1 MKKLDSKYI
10 IYIVLL
16 VIAAIA
22 VIYSSVA
29 LIMDGSPMLKSMREH
44 IKSANE
50 LHRDS
55 LYNDAIEPYRRA
67 VDMAPQNPMT
77 NYNGG
82 TNLLLKNYKDIKDN
96 IAEPEVVAGVYQD
109 ANTQFLTAAEFESD
123 KKNLASIYHNSAL
136 VYHLTDSLEMAAE
149 AYKESLR
156 NNPDDHETRYN
167 LAVVLHQLKQNQQN
181 QQQNQDQQQ
190 QQNQD
195 QQQQQNQDQQQQQN
209 QDQQQQQDQNQQQQQ
224 NEQQQEQQQQ
234 QQAQAQQSEEEMS
247 KENAERLLEA
257 AMQDEKAVLEK
268 VKREK
273 NKSNKGKLEKNW

>member
-195 QQQQQNQDQQQQQN
+195 QQQQQNPDQQQQQN
-209 QDQQQQQDQNQQQQQ
+209 QNQQQQQ
-224 NEQQQEQQQQ
+224 NEQQQEQQ

>member
-1 MKKLDSKYI
+1 MKKPDSKYI
-10 IYIVLL
+10 LYIALL
-16 VIAAIA
+16 VLAVIA
-22 VIYSSVA
+22 VLYSSAA

-44 IKSANE
+44 VKSANE

-55 LYNDAIEPYRRA
+55 LFNDAIEPYRRA
-67 VDMAPQNPMT
+67 VDMSPENSMT
-77 NYNGG
+77 NYNSG
-82 TNLLLKNYKDIKDN
+82 TNLLMKNYKDIKDN
-96 IAEPEVVAGVYQD
+96 VAEPEVVAGVYQD
-109 ANTQFLTAAEFESD
+109 ANNQFLTAAEFESD
-123 KKNLASIYHNSAL
+123 KKNLASIYHNSGL

-181 QQQNQDQQQ
+181 QQDNQNQQQENKEQQQQQQQ
-190 QQNQD
+190 QQNQ
-195 QQQQQNQDQQQQQN
+195 
-209 QDQQQQQDQNQQQQQ
+209 QQ
-224 NEQQQEQQQQ
+224 NEQKQDNNQQQNDQQKNQPQEQQQ

-257 AMQDEKAVLEK
+257 AMQDEKGVLEK

-273 NKSNKGKLEKNW
+273 NKATKGKLEKNW

>member
-195 QQQQQNQDQQQQQN
+195 QQQQQNQDQQQQQ
-209 QDQQQQQDQNQQQQQ
+209 DQNQQQQQ
-224 NEQQQEQQQQ
+224 NEQQQEQQ

>member
-10 IYIVLL
+10 IYIVLV

-29 LIMDGSPMLKSMREH
+29 LIMDGSPMLKSMREYL
-44 IKSANE
+44 KSANE

-55 LYNDAIEPYRRA
+55 LYDNAIEPYRRA
-67 VDMAPQNPMT
+67 MDMAPQNPMT
-77 NYNGG
+77 SYNSG
-82 TNLLLKNYKDIKDN
+82 TNLLLKNYKDLKEN

-109 ANTQFLTAAEFESD
+109 ANNQFLTAAEFEND

-181 QQQNQDQQQ
+181 QDQQQQQQQEQQEQQQQQNQQEQQQQDQQQ
-190 QQNQD
+190 QQ
-195 QQQQQNQDQQQQQN
+195 QQNQE
-209 QDQQQQQDQNQQQQQ
+209 QQQ
-224 NEQQQEQQQQ
+224 NEQQQQQ

-268 VKREK
+268 VKRER

>member
-10 IYIVLL
+10 IYIVLV

-44 IKSANE
+44 VKSANE

-55 LYNDAIEPYRRA
+55 LYDNAIEPYRRA
-67 VDMAPQNPMT
+67 MDMAPQNPMT
-77 NYNGG
+77 SYNSG
-82 TNLLLKNYKDIKDN
+82 TNLLLKNYKDLKEN

-109 ANTQFLTAAEFESD
+109 ANNQFLTAAEFESD

-190 QQNQD
+190 QQQQE
-195 QQQQQNQDQQQQQN
+195 QQQQQNQQEQQNQDQQQQQ
-209 QDQQQQQDQNQQQQQ
+209 QQNQEQQQ
-224 NEQQQEQQQQ
+224 NEQQ

-268 VKREK
+268 VKRER

>member
-234 QQAQAQQSEEEMS
+234 AQAQQSEEEMS

>member
-1 MKKLDSKYI
+1 MKKPDSKYI
-10 IYIVLL
+10 LYIALL

-29 LIMDGSPMLKSMREH
+29 LIMHGSPMLKSMREH
-44 IKSANE
+44 VKSANE
-50 LHRDS
+50 FHRDS
-55 LYNDAIEPYRRA
+55 LYDKAIEPYRRA
-67 VDMAPQNPMT
+67 MDMDPQNPMT
-77 NYNGG
+77 SYNSG

-96 IAEPEVVAGVYQD
+96 VADPEVVAGVYSD
-109 ANTQFLTAAEFESD
+109 ANTQFLTAAEFENE

-181 QQQNQDQQQ
+181 QQDNQQQQENKEEQQQQEQNQQQQQQQQQ
-190 QQNQD
+190 QQNQE
-195 QQQQQNQDQQQQQN
+195 
-209 QDQQQQQDQNQQQQQ
+209 QQQ
-224 NEQQQEQQQQ
+224 NEQEQQQQ
-234 QQAQAQQSEEEMS
+234 QAQPQQSEEDMS

-257 AMQDEKAVLEK
+257 AMQDEKGVLEK

-273 NKSNKGKLEKNW
+273 NKSSKGKLEKNW

>member
-10 IYIVLL
+10 LYIALL
-16 VIAAIA
+16 TLAAVA
-22 VIYSSVA
+22 VIYSSIA

-44 IKSANE
+44 LKSANE

-55 LYNDAIEPYRRA
+55 LYNAAIEPYRRA
-67 VDMAPQNPMT
+67 LDMDPSNPMT
-77 NYNGG
+77 SYNSG

-96 IAEPEVVAGVYQD
+96 VAEPQVVAGVYQD
-109 ANTQFLTAAEFESD
+109 ANNQFITAAEYESD
-123 KKNLASIYHNSAL
+123 KNNLASIYHNSGL

-156 NNPDDHETRYN
+156 NNPNDHETRYN

-181 QQQNQDQQQ
+181 QQDNQQQENKQDQQQ
-190 QQNQD
+190 QQQN
-195 QQQQQNQDQQQQQN
+195 QQQNQ
-209 QDQQQQQDQNQQQQQ
+209 QQQQQ
-224 NEQQQEQQQQ
+224 NEQQRNKEQQQQQQ
-234 QQAQAQQSEEEMS
+234 QQAQVQPQEQEMS

-273 NKSNKGKLEKNW
+273 NKASKGKLEKNW

>member
-1 MKKLDSKYI
+1 MKKFNSKYI
-10 IYIVLL
+10 IYIVLV

-44 IKSANE
+44 VKSANE

-55 LYNDAIEPYRRA
+55 LYDNAIEPYRRA
-67 VDMAPQNPMT
+67 MDMAPQNPMT
-77 NYNGG
+77 SYNSG
-82 TNLLLKNYKDIKDN
+82 TNLLLKNYKDLKEN

-109 ANTQFLTAAEFESD
+109 ANNQFLTAAEFESD

-190 QQNQD
+190 QQQQEQQQQQNQQEQQQD
-195 QQQQQNQDQQQQQN
+195 QQQQQQQN
-209 QDQQQQQDQNQQQQQ
+209 QEQQQ
-224 NEQQQEQQQQ
+224 NEQQQQQ

-247 KENAERLLEA
+247 KENAERFLES

-268 VKREK
+268 VKRER

>member
-1 MKKLDSKYI
+1 MKKPDSKYI
-10 IYIVLL
+10 LYITLL
-16 VIAAIA
+16 VLAVIA
-22 VIYSSVA
+22 VLYSSTA

-44 IKSANE
+44 VKSANE

-55 LYNDAIEPYRRA
+55 LFNDAIEPYRRA
-67 VDMAPQNPMT
+67 VDMSPENSMT
-77 NYNGG
+77 NYNSG
-82 TNLLLKNYKDIKDN
+82 TNLLMKNYKDIKDN
-96 IAEPEVVAGVYQD
+96 VAEPEVVAGVYQD
-109 ANTQFLTAAEFESD
+109 ANNQFLTAAEFESD
-123 KKNLASIYHNSAL
+123 KKNLASIYHNSGL

-181 QQQNQDQQQ
+181 QQNDQNQQQENQQQ
-190 QQNQD
+190 QQNQE
-195 QQQQQNQDQQQQQN
+195 
-209 QDQQQQQDQNQQQQQ
+209 QQQ
-224 NEQQQEQQQQ
+224 NEQKQDNNQQQNDQQKNQPQEQQQ

-257 AMQDEKAVLEK
+257 AMQDEKGVLEK

-273 NKSNKGKLEKNW
+273 NKATKGKLEKNW

>member
-1 MKKLDSKYI
+1 MKKPDSKYI
-10 IYIVLL
+10 LYIALL
-16 VIAAIA
+16 VLAVIA
-22 VIYSSVA
+22 VLYSSTA

-44 IKSANE
+44 VKSANE

-55 LYNDAIEPYRRA
+55 LFNDAIEPYRRA
-67 VDMAPQNPMT
+67 VDMSPENSMT
-77 NYNGG
+77 NYNSG
-82 TNLLLKNYKDIKDN
+82 TNLLMKNYKDIKDN
-96 IAEPEVVAGVYQD
+96 VAEPEVVAGVYQD
-109 ANTQFLTAAEFESD
+109 ANNQFLTAAEFESD
-123 KKNLASIYHNSAL
+123 KKNLASIYHNSGL

-181 QQQNQDQQQ
+181 QQDNQNQQQENKEQQQQ
-190 QQNQD
+190 QQNQ
-195 QQQQQNQDQQQQQN
+195 
-209 QDQQQQQDQNQQQQQ
+209 QQ
-224 NEQQQEQQQQ
+224 NEQKQDNNQQQNDQQKNQPQEQQQ

-257 AMQDEKAVLEK
+257 AMQDEKGVLEK

-273 NKSNKGKLEKNW
+273 NKATKGKLEKNW

>member
-1 MKKLDSKYI
+1 MKKPDSKYI
-10 IYIVLL
+10 LYIALL
-16 VIAAIA
+16 VLAVIA
-22 VIYSSVA
+22 VLYSSTA

-44 IKSANE
+44 VKSANE

-55 LYNDAIEPYRRA
+55 LFNDAIEPYRRA
-67 VDMAPQNPMT
+67 VDMSPENSMT
-77 NYNGG
+77 NYNSG
-82 TNLLLKNYKDIKDN
+82 TNLLMKNYKDIKDN
-96 IAEPEVVAGVYQD
+96 VAEPEVVAGVYQD
-109 ANTQFLTAAEFESD
+109 ANNQFLTAAEFESD
-123 KKNLASIYHNSAL
+123 KKNLASIYHNSGL

-181 QQQNQDQQQ
+181 QQNNQNQQQENQQQQQQQQ
-190 QQNQD
+190 QQNQE
-195 QQQQQNQDQQQQQN
+195 
-209 QDQQQQQDQNQQQQQ
+209 QQQ
-224 NEQQQEQQQQ
+224 NEQKQDNNQQQNDQQKNQPQEQQQ

-257 AMQDEKAVLEK
+257 AMQDEKGVLEK

-273 NKSNKGKLEKNW
+273 NKATKGKLEKNW

>member
-1 MKKLDSKYI
+1 MKKPNSKYI
-10 IYIVLL
+10 YITLL
-16 VIAAIA
+16 VLA
-22 VIYSSVA
+22 VMALIYSTVA

-44 IKSANE
+44 VKSANE

-55 LYNDAIEPYRRA
+55 LYNQAIEPYRRA
-67 VDMAPQNPMT
+67 MDMAPQNPMT
-77 NYNGG
+77 SYNSG

-96 IAEPEVVAGVYQD
+96 IAEPEVVAGVYNN
-109 ANTQFLTAAEFESD
+109 ANTQFMVAAEYESD
-123 KKNLASIYHNSAL
+123 KKNLALIYHNSGL

-156 NNPDDHETRYN
+156 NNPNDHETRYN
-167 LAVVLHQLKQNQQN
+167 LAVVLHQLKQNQQDQQDNKEQQEN
-181 QQQNQDQQQ
+181 QQNQQQQQQQQNQQQNQDKQQNEQNQDQQQ
-190 QQNQD
+190 Q
-195 QQQQQNQDQQQQQN
+195 
-209 QDQQQQQDQNQQQQQ
+209 
-224 NEQQQEQQQQ
+224 EQ

-273 NKSNKGKLEKNW
+273 NKSSKGKLEKNW

>member
-1 MKKLDSKYI
+1 MKKPDSKYI
-10 IYIVLL
+10 LYIALL
-16 VIAAIA
+16 VLAVIA
-22 VIYSSVA
+22 VLYSSTA

-44 IKSANE
+44 VKSANE

-55 LYNDAIEPYRRA
+55 LFNDAIEPYRRA
-67 VDMAPQNPMT
+67 VDMSPENSMT
-77 NYNGG
+77 NYNSG
-82 TNLLLKNYKDIKDN
+82 TNLLMKNYKDIKDN
-96 IAEPEVVAGVYQD
+96 VAEPEVVAGVYQD
-109 ANTQFLTAAEFESD
+109 ANNQFLTAAEFESD
-123 KKNLASIYHNSAL
+123 KKNLASIYHNSGL

-181 QQQNQDQQQ
+181 QQNDQNQQQENQQQQQQ
-190 QQNQD
+190 QQNQE
-195 QQQQQNQDQQQQQN
+195 
-209 QDQQQQQDQNQQQQQ
+209 QQQ
-224 NEQQQEQQQQ
+224 NEQKQDNNQQQNDQQKNQPQEQQQ

-257 AMQDEKAVLEK
+257 AMQDEKGVLEK

-273 NKSNKGKLEKNW
+273 NKATKGKLEKNW